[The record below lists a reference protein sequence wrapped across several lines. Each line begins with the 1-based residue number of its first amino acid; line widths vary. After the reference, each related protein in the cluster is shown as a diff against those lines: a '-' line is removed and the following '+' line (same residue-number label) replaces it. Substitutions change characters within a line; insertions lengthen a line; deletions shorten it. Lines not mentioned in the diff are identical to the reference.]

1 MVKDQTLQAIS
12 RACYQGECCLQV
24 LRVVWRMQTG
34 RTSRT
39 NALGLSWL
47 YWFLHM
53 LLSATV
59 LEGVL
64 VVDDDRLQCLCT
76 ESGTPMQLW
85 RIAEWTQTWGR
96 ERVQENVALHLP
108 SNDEP

>member
-1 MVKDQTLQAIS
+1 MKGQTLQAIS
-12 RACYQGECCLQV
+12 RACPQGERFLQV
-24 LRVVWRMQTG
+24 SMVVWRMQSG

-39 NALGLSWL
+39 NALGFPWL

-53 LLSATV
+53 LLSATL
-59 LEGVL
+59 LEDVL
-64 VVDDDRLQCLCT
+64 VVDGGRSQCLCT
-76 ESGTPMQLW
+76 DNGTPMQLW